1 MTSDGLT
8 EWLGIPGT
16 NADWLGVWGS
26 VASLVSLLVS
36 GYAAWQIT
44 AVRRKVSRRI
54 AFTAL
59 ADEFLD
65 KIDTRITSLG
75 ELIRCYPDKRLE
87 ILSDIRESVALL
99 GTYRAELSRE
109 GLAALTE
116 LRHYADQYRVL
127 VVETPGESIGDDP
140 YTLLALLWNIHGL
153 IRNCWVDY
161 QNVIAQRRKGVIDD
175 L

>member
-1 MTSDGLT
+1 M
-8 EWLGIPGT
+8 W
-16 NADWLGVWGS
+16 DWLGKAADF
-26 VASLVSLLVS
+26 ASLASLLVS

-44 AVRRKVSRRI
+44 AVRRKVSRRV

-59 ADEFLD
+59 ADDFLD
-65 KIDTRITSLG
+65 KVGARITSLG
-75 ELIRCYPDKRLE
+75 EAIRCYPDKRLE
-87 ILSDIRESVALL
+87 IVSDIRECVALL

-109 GLAALTE
+109 GLAALSE
-116 LRHYADQYRVL
+116 LRHHADQYRGL
-127 VVETPGESIGDDP
+127 VVETLGGDIGDNRA
-140 YTLLALLWNIHGL
+140 LLALLWNIHGL